1 MMRDA
6 KREKELEKERD
17 LLQNDMRKNHPL
29 FSFINIWFFFQ
40 FFSFSTLFR
49 RLFFHQALH
58 VMIRFNRSHLKRT
71 SASKLKQTN
80 KQQQELRSN
89 NIAIPMSRT

>member
-6 KREKELEKERD
+6 KRKKELEKERD

-40 FFSFSTLFR
+40 FFF
-49 RLFFHQALH
+49 FFHSVSLIIFPPSTSRNDPIQSFALETH
-58 VMIRFNRSHLKRT
+58 IC
-71 SASKLKQTN
+71 KQTETN
-80 KQQQELRSN
+80 KQTATRIEK
-89 NIAIPMSRT
+89 